1 MAKGIIKIGL
11 KDIEPFK
18 KLITVLKKT
27 WKEDDFYY
35 ETEMGDY
42 ACLFCGGMSNMG
54 HDSDCFI
61 VEVESIIKEIE
72 GK

>member
-35 ETEMGDY
+35 ETEMSEY
-42 ACLFCGGMSNMG
+42 ACLFCGGVREQG
-54 HDSDCFI
+54 HSL
-61 VEVESIIKEIE
+61 EKTYNW
-72 GK
+72 